1 MVAANGQVVNEGSNP
16 DYIGKGTVLCN
27 TLVANSRPDIQLAGQ
42 EPTQQNTQN
51 QTFDGPSEPNGMDM

>member
-1 MVAANGQVVNEGSNP
+1 MVAANGQVMQEGSNTA
-16 DYIGKGTVLCN
+16 YIGKGSILCN
-27 TLVANSRPDIQLAGQ
+27 ALVENSRPDIQLAGQ